1 MKRNTR
7 ILLALCLA
15 CAPVIGCKNDVLS
28 TAPTDQL
35 SDAVF
40 WKQPNDAV
48 LAVNAIYPLLSG
60 WDPLFYDAATDN
72 GWAQKTFDGWYDI
85 GAGTMDANSGTA
97 NGIWRNAYRAIRRA
111 NEVLANIDKIPKMD
125 STLKLRLEGEARFH
139 RAYHYNELA
148 SFWGDVPLI
157 LEPIDI
163 AEGTSATRTPK
174 DKVVDQVLADCDF
187 AAGVLPVS
195 YSSTDQGRATRG
207 AALALKARAALFA
220 GRWQVAA
227 DAAKAVMDLGVYSLY
242 PDYGDLFRYAGANN
256 PNDKE
261 IIYADQRL
269 QGFRAQSAF
278 STFGPRSLQGGSEVV
293 PLRSLVDAYLMVDGQ
308 PTSTSPLYDP
318 NNPYANRDPRM
329 YATLL
334 YPGATFAGET
344 FNSLPYQN
352 SADAAGHD
360 FNATATGFQF
370 IKYVDPAD
378 KSNPTNSGINL
389 IVMRYAEVLLT
400 YVEAKVELGQVDQ
413 SVIDAFNQV
422 RSRAG
427 MPTVTNVTRDMV
439 RLERRVEFAGEGLR
453 LFDIRRWKLAETVMP
468 GQAWGASYTDPVDP
482 TKIDTIPGPVRHFTA
497 PRDYLWPIPLAEL
510 NLNPGLGQNP
520 GY

>member
-1 MKRNTR
+1 MKQNTR

-15 CAPVIGCKNDVLS
+15 CAPVMGCKNDVLS

-60 WDPLFYDAATDN
+60 WDPLYFDAATDN

-97 NGIWRNAYRAIRRA
+97 NGIWSNAYRAIRRA

-125 STLKLRLEGEARFH
+125 STLKVRLEGEARFH
-139 RAYHYNELA
+139 RAYHYNDLA
-148 SFWGDVPLI
+148 NLWGDVPLI
-157 LEPIDI
+157 LKPINI
-163 AEGTSATRTPK
+163 AEGSSATRTPK
-174 DKVVDQVLADCDF
+174 DQVIDQVLADCDF
-187 AAGVLPVS
+187 AASVLPVS
-195 YSSTDQGRATRG
+195 YSAAADKGRATKG
-207 AALALKARAALFA
+207 AALALKARAALLA
-220 GRWQVAA
+220 GRWQIAA

-242 PDYGDLFRYAGANN
+242 PNYGDLFRYAGEKNS
-256 PNDKE
+256 E
-261 IIYADQRL
+261 TIYADQRL
-269 QGFRAQSAF
+269 AGLRPQSAF
-278 STFGPRSLQGGSEVV
+278 STFGPRSMQGGSEVV
-293 PLRSLVDAYLMVDGQ
+293 PLRSLVDAYLMKDGL
-308 PTSTSPLYDP
+308 PTSQSPLYDP

-329 YATLL
+329 YGTLL
-334 YPGATFAGET
+334 YPGATFGGQT
-344 FNSLPYQN
+344 YNSLPDSPTPDRVGN
-352 SADAAGHD
+352 D

-378 KSNPTNSGINL
+378 RANPTNSGLDL

-400 YVEAKVELGQVDQ
+400 YAEAKVELGQVDQ
-413 SVIDAFNQV
+413 SAIDAFNLV
-422 RSRAG
+422 RARAG
-427 MPTVTNVTRDMV
+427 MPTVTTLTRDMV

-453 LFDIRRWKLAETVMP
+453 LFDIRRWKIADSVMSGP
-468 GQAWGASYTDPVDP
+468 TYGISYTDAAGKV
-482 TKIDTIPGPVRHFTA
+482 DTIPGPVRHFTA